1 MHSLEITKR
10 LNQDAQDKFDGKE
23 VTPVKFDLVKKTAS
37 RTEFFK
43 KLNEKKENE

>member
-23 VTPVKFDLVKKTAS
+23 VTPVKFDLVKKTAVG
-37 RTEFFK
+37 
-43 KLNEKKENE
+43 LNFLRN